1 MMKDTGK
8 DIKPGQLL
16 PGLCSDARFL
26 KYSVLFFDTERL
38 QVYCNIF
45 SGIKK
50 SGNSLYFLYKDT
62 NKKRMLFC
70 FGQNVKL
77 FIYSINDSKREL
89 RDLIL

>member
-16 PGLCSDARFL
+16 PVLCSDARFL

-50 SGNSLYFLYKDT
+50 SGNSLYFFYKDT
-62 NKKRMLFC
+62 NKKECCSVSGKMLNYLYI
-70 FGQNVKL
+70 Q
-77 FIYSINDSKREL
+77 
-89 RDLIL
+89 

>member
-50 SGNSLYFLYKDT
+50 SGNSLYFVLFRAKCYT
-62 NKKRMLFC
+62 IYISNK
-70 FGQNVKL
+70 
-77 FIYSINDSKREL
+77 
-89 RDLIL
+89 